1 MKNINIDKKNLVF
14 AGLAKNCLS
23 SLQKNLEFISKFNT
37 ESTEYNLRF
46 IIVES
51 NSTDGTK
58 EYLKQIN
65 LKFLEIITEDDLD
78 NRFQFRTEKIANCRN
93 LILIKK

>member
-65 LKFLEIITEDDLD
+65 LKFLGFGKTQDKKFLI
-78 NRFQFRTEKIANCRN
+78 N
-93 LILIKK
+93 LIYLPFISFL